1 MFHQT
6 SRTIDEVSKGN
17 CLDEPKTAIKLIKE
31 FKKLKENISKH
42 ITEIQEDNN
51 RCFRDV
57 KESNEMMKITQDL
70 KINSIK

>member
-1 MFHQT
+1 MFCQT
-6 SRTIDEVSKGN
+6 SRSIDEVSKGN

-31 FKKLKENISKH
+31 FKKLKEHTSKH
-42 ITEIQEDNN
+42 ITEIPEDNN

>member
-6 SRTIDEVSKGN
+6 SRSIDEVSKGN
-17 CLDEPKTAIKLIKE
+17 CLDEPKTTIKLIKE
-31 FKKLKENISKH
+31 FKKLKENTSKH
-42 ITEIQEDNN
+42 IIEIQENNN

-57 KESNEMMKITQDL
+57 KESNEMMKITQNL